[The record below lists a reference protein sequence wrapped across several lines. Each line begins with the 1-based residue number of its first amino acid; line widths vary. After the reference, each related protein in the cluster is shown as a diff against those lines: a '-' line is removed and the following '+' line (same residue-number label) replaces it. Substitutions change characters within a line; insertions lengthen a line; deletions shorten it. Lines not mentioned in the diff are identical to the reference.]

1 MITKQQYIDSI
12 NFELGVIRHLATK
25 IDAAHLDF
33 KPTPKQRSTH
43 ELMTYMSTIFGGAV
57 DMIKASGD
65 RSVYKAWTDKTPAV
79 TLENFSD
86 LLAVEEKHI
95 AEVVGEMTEAEL
107 SEAVTIYG
115 ATRTRAEHL
124 LNGPLKWAA
133 AYKMQLFMNLKMSGA
148 EHLNTLNLWAGMDGQ
163 LGA

>member
-12 NFELGVIRHLATK
+12 TFELGVIRHLATK

-33 KPTPKQRSTH
+33 KPTEKQRSTH

-57 DMIKASGD
+57 DMIKAAGD

-79 TLENFSD
+79 TLANFD
-86 LLAVEEKHI
+86 ELMKIQEKHI
-95 AEVVGEMTEAEL
+95 QDVVSAMTEEDLAEK
-107 SEAVTIYG
+107 VTIYG
-115 ATRTRAEHL
+115 NERTRAEHL

-148 EHLNTLNLWAGMDGQ
+148 EHLNTMNLWAGMDGSM
-163 LGA
+163 GA